1 MAFRTEQEAA
11 WAGTF
16 GSDYL
21 ERNREPSGLAAK
33 IHLFS
38 RILGRTQGIRT
49 VFEVGANIG
58 LSLAAMRTLLP
69 SGEMHGIE
77 INEAAWQVL
86 RLQIGDKARLGSIL
100 DFESAER
107 FDLVFT
113 SGLLIHIDPDHL
125 PRAYDRL
132 HALAGRYLLLNE
144 YFNPSPVEVAW
155 RGVARRL
162 FKRDF
167 CGEMLDRFGD
177 LDLVD
182 YGFSYRRDPVFPQDN
197 STWFLLRRR

>member
-1 MAFRTEQEAA
+1 MPFQTEQEVA

-16 GSDYL
+16 GSDYM
-21 ERNREPSGLAAK
+21 ERNREPSGLASK

-38 RILGRTQGIRT
+38 CILARTQGIRS
-49 VFEVGANIG
+49 VFEAGANIG

-69 SGEMHGIE
+69 ACELHGVE
-77 INEAAWQVL
+77 INETAWQEL
-86 RLQIGDKARLGSIL
+86 RTQIGDNARLGSIL

-125 PRAYDRL
+125 PQAYDRL
-132 HALAGRYLLLNE
+132 HALTGRYLLLNE
-144 YFNPSPVEVAW
+144 YFNPSPVEVTY
-155 RGVARRL
+155 RGIARRL

-177 LDLVD
+177 LELVD
-182 YGFSYRRDPVFPQDN
+182 YGFSYRRDPVFPQDD